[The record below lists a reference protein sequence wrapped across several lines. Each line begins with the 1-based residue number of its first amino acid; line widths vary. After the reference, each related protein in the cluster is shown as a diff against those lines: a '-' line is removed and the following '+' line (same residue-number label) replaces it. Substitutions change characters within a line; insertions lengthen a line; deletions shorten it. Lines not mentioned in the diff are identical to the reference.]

1 MARMGITGDN
11 RTAFIICLIF
21 QLGTVSTK
29 DWLRNRRGKEYTF
42 TSNNSKNCEN
52 FLQQLLSATYR
63 QNIASS
69 ITDCQSRIDKLCSA
83 LSSSISTLWL
93 IYDWLLTSS
102 AQLSPQ
108 PPEQELVLV
117 FALYTHHPP
126 TLTLL
131 SCFSAPCGQ
140 IWASEDTYL
149 RFELFSYSR
158 ACHSIA

>member
-1 MARMGITGDN
+1 MFFFWIFCLHSCEMARMGITGDN

-83 LSSSISTLWL
+83 LSSSIS
-93 IYDWLLTSS
+93 ISS
-102 AQLSPQ
+102 
-108 PPEQELVLV
+108 EQELDLV

-126 TLTLL
+126 PPPPTTTLTLI
-131 SCFSAPCGQ
+131 SCFSVPCGQ
-140 IWASEDTYL
+140 IWASEDIFL
-149 RFELFSYSR
+149 
-158 ACHSIA
+158 